1 MSIRCFFSSCNRYLP
16 VKKNTMNETI
26 YLAALNKIM
35 TGNWKM
41 AHELIFYFGSA
52 SAVFNARQKELS
64 RLLPEID
71 PAAFLSGEVIE
82 DAAKELEYCQRE
94 GLEVLTI
101 DDDAYPSRLAE
112 TADAPLVIFK
122 RGCRKLNGARF
133 LAIVGTRHC
142 TPYARKNC
150 DMIAEY
156 MSSLKVK
163 PVIVSGMAYGVD
175 TMAHQAAL
183 RYGLDTIAVT
193 ATGLDTVYPSSNRN
207 LAPRIEER
215 GAIVTEY
222 WSGTPAYPF
231 NFLSRNRIIAGLSD
245 ATVVVESRIHGGS
258 LVTAKAAFNYDRE
271 VFTFPGKLED
281 ECYAGCNMLIAEN
294 MAQLAR
300 SAQHIADGLG
310 WYLPTGAEEKR
321 SRQARFES
329 LPFEKREILRALR
342 QCGEMDAARIAAYC
356 SFDIT
361 QTSFLLLEMEI
372 EGLVKHIS
380 TNKYVYL

>member
-1 MSIRCFFSSCNRYLP
+1 MNQTLYL
-16 VKKNTMNETI
+16 T
-26 YLAALNKIM
+26 ALNKIM
-35 TGNWKM
+35 TGNWKI
-41 AHELIFYFGSA
+41 AHCLIRHFGCA
-52 SAVFNARQKELS
+52 SDIFHAGRKKLAQ
-64 RLLPEID
+64 LLPGMD
-71 PAAFLSGEVIE
+71 AAVLGLTSGETLDE
-82 DAAKELEYCQRE
+82 ALKELEYCRRE

-101 DDDAYPSRLAE
+101 EDEAYPVRLAQ
-112 TADAPLVIFK
+112 TADAPLVLFK

-133 LAIVGTRHC
+133 LSIVGTRHC
-142 TPYARKNC
+142 TPYARKYC
-150 DMIAEY
+150 DKIAEH

-163 PVIVSGMAYGVD
+163 PVIVSGMAYGID
-175 TMAHQAAL
+175 TLAHQAAL

-193 ATGLDTVYPSSNRN
+193 ATGLDIVYPSSNRN

-215 GAIVTEY
+215 GSIVTEY
-222 WSGTPAYPF
+222 WSGTPAYPS

-258 LVTAKAAFNYDRE
+258 LVTARAAFNYDRE

-300 SAQHIADGLG
+300 SAEHISMDLG
-310 WYLPTGAEEKR
+310 WYPEAGDSDSR
-321 SRQARFES
+321 SRQTILAN
-329 LPFEKREILRALR
+329 LPVEKQEILKVLR
-342 QCGEMDAARIAAYC
+342 QCGEMDAARIAASC
-356 SFDIT
+356 SYGIS
-361 QTSFLLLEMEI
+361 QTSYLLLEMEI

>member
-1 MSIRCFFSSCNRYLP
+1 
-16 VKKNTMNETI
+16 MNETL
-26 YLAALNKIM
+26 YLAALNKMM
-35 TGNWKM
+35 TGDWKM
-41 AHELIFYFGSA
+41 AHSLITYFGSA
-52 SAVFNARQKELS
+52 SAVFKAAPKELKK
-64 RLLPEID
+64 LLPDID

-82 DAAKELEYCQRE
+82 DAAKELEYCRRE
-94 GLEVLTI
+94 GIEVLTI
-101 DDDAYPSRLAE
+101 EDEAYPSRLAE
-112 TADAPLVIFK
+112 TTDAPLVIFK
-122 RGCRKLNGARF
+122 RGSRKLNGARF

-142 TPYARKNC
+142 TPYAKKYC
-150 DMIAEY
+150 EMIAEY

-193 ATGLDTVYPSSNRN
+193 ATGLDTVYPVSNRN

-215 GAIVTEY
+215 GAVVTEY
-222 WSGTPAYPF
+222 WSGTPAYPY

-258 LVTAKAAFNYDRE
+258 LVTAKAAFNYNRE

-281 ECYAGCNMLIAEN
+281 ECYAGCNLLIAEN

-300 SAQHIADGLG
+300 SAQHISDALG
-310 WYLPTGAEEKR
+310 WYQEAGAEQIR
-321 SRQARFES
+321 SRQARYETLS
-329 LPFEKREILRALR
+329 PEKKEILKALR

-356 SFDIT
+356 SYDISE
-361 QTSFLLLEMEI
+361 TSLLLLEMEI
-372 EGLVKHIS
+372 EDLVKHIS

>member
-1 MSIRCFFSSCNRYLP
+1 MD
-16 VKKNTMNETI
+16 ETV
-26 YLAALNKIM
+26 YLAALNKILA
-35 TGNWKM
+35 GNWKI
-41 AHELIFYFGSA
+41 AHNLLQYFGRA
-52 SAVFNARQKELS
+52 SAVFAAGQKRLS
-64 RLLPEID
+64 RLLP
-71 PAAFLSGEVIE
+71 GM
-82 DAAKELEYCQRE
+82 DAAVLQLSSGQTLDEASNEMDYCRRE
-94 GLEVLTI
+94 GIEVLSVEDET
-101 DDDAYPSRLAE
+101 YPSRLAE

-122 RGCRKLNGARF
+122 RGSRKLNGARF
-133 LAIVGTRHC
+133 LSVVGTRHC
-142 TPYARKNC
+142 TQYSRKYC
-150 DMIAEY
+150 DNIAEY

-175 TMAHQAAL
+175 TLAHKSAL

-193 ATGLDTVYPSSNRN
+193 ATGLDTIYPASNRD

-258 LVTAKAAFNYDRE
+258 LVTARAAFNYDRE

-281 ECYAGCNMLIAEN
+281 DCYAGCNMLIAEN

-300 SAQHIADGLG
+300 GAGHIGSQMG
-310 WYLPTGAEEKR
+310 WIPESGPGR
-321 SRQARFES
+321 PARLAS
-329 LPFEKREILRALR
+329 ISPEKREILRALH
-342 QCGEMDAARIAAYC
+342 QGGEMDAARIAACC
-356 SFDIT
+356 SYDIS
-361 QTSFLLLEMEI
+361 QTSYLLLEMEI

-380 TNKYVYL
+380 ANKYLYL